1 MLSLNYWTSQR
12 LNCWVLSLLFRLHW
26 IFWSC
31 CLSWTNKPQRCQGQE
46 MDQCLCEWFPPTS
59 LALMQI
65 NPMRVFRQITWGV
78 LFARKVEMPR
88 AVCPPAGPEGGLDDQ
103 ACHFYVSKAKHW
115 AGASGWSVGAVV
127 WPQPSVTAPGPS
139 SSGFPQL
146 SCPFPFL
153 CKECDTAVGS
163 GFQLLL
169 SLSQSCVSQVKGYAG
184 VKAHFQQKRG
194 EVQIIPLAGFGRRE
208 SSASHWDN
216 KLLN

>member
-1 MLSLNYWTSQR
+1 M
-12 LNCWVLSLLFRLHW
+12 
-26 IFWSC
+26 
-31 CLSWTNKPQRCQGQE
+31 
-46 MDQCLCEWFPPTS
+46 
-59 LALMQI
+59 
-65 NPMRVFRQITWGV
+65 WGV

-103 ACHFYVSKAKHW
+103 ACHFHVSKAKHW

-169 SLSQSCVSQVKGYAG
+169 SLSRNLVCHRWRDMQGSKLIFS
-184 VKAHFQQKRG
+184 RNG
-194 EVQIIPLAGFGRRE
+194 ERCKLFPWLGLGGEKVQPLIEIIN
-208 SSASHWDN
+208 S
-216 KLLN
+216 

>member
-103 ACHFYVSKAKHW
+103 ACPFHVSKAKHW

-169 SLSQSCVSQVKGYAG
+169 SLSLAILCVTGEGICRGQSSFSAEAG
-184 VKAHFQQKRG
+184 RG
-194 EVQIIPLAGFGRRE
+194 ANYSLGWVWEERKFSLSLR
-208 SSASHWDN
+208 
-216 KLLN
+216 